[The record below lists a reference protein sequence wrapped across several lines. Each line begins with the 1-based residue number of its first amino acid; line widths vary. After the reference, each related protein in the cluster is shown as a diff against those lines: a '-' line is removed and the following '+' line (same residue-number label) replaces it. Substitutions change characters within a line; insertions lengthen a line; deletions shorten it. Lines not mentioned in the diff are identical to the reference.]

1 MDAGVILLAAEEPA
15 LEVELLIRAGG
26 FAALI
31 ALVGLVFVLPLYL
44 SQRREILRLLRWQEL
59 EPHRG
64 DEGSELDVP
73 ADTGAT
79 AGAATAAATTAV
91 ARPGETSPAARVT
104 ADRPALARITAER
117 AAIESPSFWRR
128 LIARGP
134 RHPLVLSVLAVLLA
148 VAAVAVVATQTGTFS
163 AGDEEPGGGL
173 DRASVDL
180 VVLNGSSKSGLA
192 QKVTDTLTAAGFE
205 QIRTGATGTQK
216 QTVVL
221 FEKGNERVA
230 RALKRELGVNVI
242 QPMDRTTRSLAQG
255 ADVVVVAGEDRARA

>member
-1 MDAGVILLAAEEPA
+1 MDAGVILIGAEEPA

-26 FAALI
+26 FAALVS
-31 ALVGLVFVLPLYL
+31 LFGLLFVLPLYL
-44 SQRREILRLLRWQEL
+44 SQRREIRRLLRWQEL
-59 EPHRG
+59 EPNRG

-73 ADTGAT
+73 AGS
-79 AGAATAAATTAV
+79 GAATATAV
-91 ARPGETSPAARVT
+91 ARPGQTSPAARVT

-117 AAIESPSFWRR
+117 AAVESPSFWRR

-134 RHPLVLSVLAVLLA
+134 RHPLVLSALAVLLA
-148 VAAVAVVATQTGTFS
+148 VAAVAAVATQTGTFS
-163 AGDEEPGGGL
+163 SDDEETAGGGL

-180 VVLNGSSKSGLA
+180 VVLNGSSKAGLA

-221 FEKGNERVA
+221 FEKGNEKTA

>member
-1 MDAGVILLAAEEPA
+1 MDAAVILLAAEEPA
-15 LEVELLIRAGG
+15 LEIELLIRAGG
-26 FAALI
+26 FASVI
-31 ALVGLVFVLPLYL
+31 ALLGLLFVLPLYL
-44 SQRREILRLLRWQEL
+44 GQRREIRRLLRWQEL

-73 ADTGAT
+73 AKAPAAT
-79 AGAATAAATTAV
+79 TTATAATAV

-134 RHPLVLSVLAVLLA
+134 RHPLVISILAVLLA
-148 VAAVAVVATQTGTFS
+148 VGAVAIVATQTGTFS
-163 AGDEEPGGGL
+163 NGGDEVAGGGL
-173 DRASVDL
+173 DRAAVDV
-180 VVLNGSSKSGLA
+180 VVLNGSSKAGLA
-192 QKVTDTLTAAGFE
+192 QKVNDTLTAAGFE

-216 QTVVL
+216 QTIVL
-221 FEKGNERVA
+221 FEKGNQKAA
-230 RALKRELGVNVI
+230 RALKRVLGVNVI